1 MEKNKSRLR
10 AGIFLDLNNIS
21 KEIKKKSQN
30 YVIDYRKLKEKMA
43 LNYTLKEACAFVA
56 VSTPMKPKNSM
67 FIKYLDNVAGFIP
80 MQSPLATKRD
90 GTPKQEETD
99 MFMHE
104 YISSRSE
111 DFDVIILGSGDVH
124 FLILIK
130 MLLSQY
136 KIVVVWS
143 WKNSLSPSVRKTVGD
158 DYIHYIDEIWKD
170 IRKLKQKNSLY
181 NC

>member
-1 MEKNKSRLR
+1 MKKTKSSLR
-10 AGIFLDLNNIS
+10 AGIFLDLNNFS
-21 KEIKKKSQN
+21 KEIQKKCQN
-30 YVIDYRKLKEKMA
+30 CIIDYLKLKEKMA

-130 MLLSQY
+130 ILLSQY
-136 KIVVVWS
+136 KIVIVWS
-143 WKNSLSPSVRKTVGD
+143 WRKSLSNSVRKLVGD
-158 DYIHYIDEIWKD
+158 DYIHYIDDIWKD
-170 IRKLKQKNSLY
+170 IKKLKQKDSLY